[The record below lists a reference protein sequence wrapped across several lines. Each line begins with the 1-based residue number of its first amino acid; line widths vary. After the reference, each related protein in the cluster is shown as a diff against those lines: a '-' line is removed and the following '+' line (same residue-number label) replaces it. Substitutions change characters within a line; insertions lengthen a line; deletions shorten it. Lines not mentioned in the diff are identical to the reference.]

1 MRAKGGCLVAETLQ
15 ANGVSWIFGMEDP
28 IEVFHAL
35 DRSVTRS
42 VTVHDE
48 KHAAIM
54 AHAYAQV
61 TGRPGICTS
70 TFGPGATNLVTGLL
84 EALRSSVPVIAL
96 VQDHPLSAKG
106 RNASSE
112 LDHVVALTPYVK
124 AVLRIDT
131 PDQGPDMVRR
141 AFRIATSG
149 RPGPVALLCPTDVMS
164 LEGDGDPYGVE
175 RYMHVPSHRGRPATA
190 DIVRAA
196 ELLAAA
202 RRPLIVA
209 GGGSVISGA
218 FAEVRALAERFDAPV
233 ATTMTGKGAIAEHH
247 PLAAGV
253 LGTST
258 GGLYGRGK
266 ISNTLLA
273 EADVVCILGS
283 RTGQICYNNWTTP
296 GSAASVIHLDID
308 PQEIDRNFA
317 VTVPLQGDVRDTLR
331 DLLSYC
337 DSAGIAQS
345 ESTRAAQ
352 LARQKDAW
360 LAELAPVAGTDARP
374 MRPERV
380 VAELNRFVDAQ
391 TLIVTDASYSTGWA
405 MSQMEAPV
413 AGRFMLSPRGTAS
426 IGWGLAAAIGAKLA
440 DPARDV
446 ICVTGDGGFGYV
458 INELETAA
466 RYRVNLLVVV
476 FNNGTLGFQRHWE
489 EKAIGRAMDCDFL
502 DVDYSEVSRALKGG
516 GERVTDPSQLAA
528 AIARGKTF
536 PGPYVIDAIID
547 PEAAAPI
554 VGFDKPIA
562 EGAYH

>member
-1 MRAKGGCLVAETLQ
+1 MAETLQ

-96 VQDHPLSAKG
+96 VQDHPLSVKG

-131 PDQGPDMVRR
+131 PDQGPDLVRR

-190 DIVRAA
+190 DIIRAA

-516 GERVTDPSQLAA
+516 GERVADPSQLAA

>member
-1 MRAKGGCLVAETLQ
+1 MRAKGGCLVSETLQ
-15 ANGVSWIFGMEDP
+15 AHGVSWIFGMEDP

-61 TGRPGICTS
+61 TGRPGVCTS

-96 VQDHPLSAKG
+96 VQDHPLSVRG

-112 LDHVVALTPYVK
+112 LDHVAALTPYVK

-131 PDQGPDMVRR
+131 PDQGPDLVRR

-164 LEGDGDPYGVE
+164 LEGEGEPYGVE
-175 RYMHVPSHRGRPATA
+175 RYMHVPAHRPRPAA
-190 DIVRAA
+190 VDIARAA
-196 ELLAAA
+196 ELLASAK
-202 RRPLIVA
+202 RPVIVA

-218 FAEVRALAERFDAPV
+218 FDEVRELAERFDAPV
-233 ATTMTGKGAIAEHH
+233 ATTMTGKGAIAEDH

-266 ISNTLLA
+266 ISNALLA

-296 GSAASVIHLDID
+296 VAGAAVIHLDID
-308 PQEIDRNFA
+308 PQEIDRNFS

-345 ESTRAAQ
+345 DTTRGAQ
-352 LARQKDAW
+352 LARQKALW
-360 LAELAPVAGTDARP
+360 LQELAPVSGTDVRP

-380 VAELNRFVDAQ
+380 VQELNQFVGAQ

-426 IGWGLAAAIGAKLA
+426 IGWGLPAAIGAKLA

-466 RYRVNLLVVV
+466 RYKVKLLIVV
-476 FNNGTLGFQRHWE
+476 FNNATLGFQRHWE
-489 EKAIGRAMDCDFL
+489 EKALGRAMDCDFL

-516 GERVTDPSQLAA
+516 GERVTDPRHLAA
-528 AIARGKTF
+528 AISRGKQY

-554 VGFDKPIA
+554 VGFDKPIV

>member
-96 VQDHPLSAKG
+96 VQDHPLSVKG

-131 PDQGPDMVRR
+131 PDQGPDLVRR

-190 DIVRAA
+190 DIIRAA